1 MSEQVNYTCELVE
14 LVGVTPQQEAL
25 SLTGEQ
31 FSHDEAVE
39 WLEDPDNQEPNEF
52 YCYVDGKLY
61 LINILN
67 KSNDSYFCNKFNLS
81 GGKIGVSASFDTG
94 STCIEEIIEEV
105 ISGEL

>member
-1 MSEQVNYTCELVE
+1 MSEQVNYTCEIFE

-52 YCYVDGKLY
+52 YRYINDKLY

-67 KSNDSYFCNKFNLS
+67 ESDDSYFCHKFNLS
-81 GGKIGVSASFDTG
+81 DGKIAVSTSFDTG
-94 STCIEEIIEEV
+94 GTCIEEIIEEV
-105 ISGEL
+105 ISGKL

>member
-39 WLEDPDNQEPNEF
+39 WLEDSRNHDGDDF
-52 YCYVDGKLY
+52 YRYIDGKLY
-61 LINILN
+61 AITIVDNG
-67 KSNDSYFCNKFNLS
+67 DGC
-81 GGKIGVSASFDTG
+81 
-94 STCIEEIIEEV
+94 
-105 ISGEL
+105 